1 MTPASARI
9 RSLPSASSAT
19 RPEAV
24 SRRALVVGA
33 GIGGLAAALALARQ
47 GFSVDVFERAPA
59 LQEFG
64 AGLQLTPNATR
75 ALERLGALAAAREVA
90 TAPRAVRVLRGSDGA
105 ELARLPVEGAE
116 RRWGAPYLAVHRV
129 DLHRVLAE
137 AAAATGRVALHFGAE
152 VADVASEAADASVG
166 LKRGAVSLRETGET
180 IVGADGLRS
189 LVRMRLGRGEAD
201 APRFSY
207 RVAFRATVEAEWVA
221 PRWRANE
228 VTLRLGPRAHLVHYP
243 LRGGSLINLV
253 AVIESNWRS
262 AAGSQTTDDDPWD
275 GEADRET
282 LDRAFRDWSHDAR
295 DLIAAP
301 KHWRAWPLMLRPP
314 LDRFAFGRIA
324 LIGDAAHPMTPFLA
338 QGAAQAI
345 EDADALG
352 RRLSE
357 TDDVEA
363 ALAAYSANRVARAN
377 RVQREATKQ
386 GRIYHLSGPFA
397 LARDLT
403 MRALGPEGVLK
414 RLDWLYAA

>member
-1 MTPASARI
+1 VA
-9 RSLPSASSAT
+9 
-19 RPEAV
+19 
-24 SRRALVVGA
+24 RRALVVGA

-47 GFSVDVFERAPA
+47 GFGVEVFERAPA

-75 ALERLGALAAAREVA
+75 ALARLDALTATREVA
-90 TAPRAVRVLRGSDGA
+90 TEPSSVRVLRGADGV

-137 AAAATGRVALHFGAE
+137 AAAATGQVALNFGAD
-152 VADVASEAADASVG
+152 VAGVASEAEAAAVD
-166 LKRGAVSLRETGET
+166 LKRDAVGQSETGET

-189 LVRMRLGRGEAD
+189 LVRARLGRGEAD

-221 PRWRANE
+221 PRWRDNA
-228 VTLRLGPRAHLVHYP
+228 VILRLGPRAHLVHYP
-243 LRGGSLINLV
+243 LRGGSMINLV

-262 AAGSQTTDDDPWD
+262 AAGGDPWD
-275 GEADRET
+275 GEADREA

-301 KHWRAWPLMLRPP
+301 KRWRAWPLMLRPP

-324 LIGDAAHPMTPFLA
+324 LIGDAAHPMSPFLA

-345 EDADALG
+345 EDAEALA
-352 RRLSE
+352 RRLGE
-357 TDDVEA
+357 TDAVEA
-363 ALAAYSANRVARAN
+363 ALAAYSADRVARAN
-377 RVQREATKQ
+377 RVQREAAMQ

-397 LARDLT
+397 VARDLT

>member
-1 MTPASARI
+1 VT
-9 RSLPSASSAT
+9 
-19 RPEAV
+19 
-24 SRRALVVGA
+24 RRALVVGA
-33 GIGGLAAALALARQ
+33 GIGGLAAALAMARQ
-47 GFSVDVFERAPA
+47 GFGVDVFERAPA

-75 ALERLGALAAAREVA
+75 ALARLGALEAAREVA
-90 TAPRAVRVLRGSDGA
+90 MAPRAVRVLRGADGG

-116 RRWGAPYLAVHRV
+116 RRWGAPYLAIHRV
-129 DLHRVLAE
+129 DLHRVLAG
-137 AAAATGRVALHFGAE
+137 AAAATGNVALRFGAE
-152 VADVASEAADASVG
+152 VAGVVSEAEAASVE
-166 LKRGAVSLRETGET
+166 LQNGAVSRRESGET

-189 LVRMRLGRGEAD
+189 LVRARLGRGETD

-207 RVAFRATVEAEWVA
+207 RVAFRATVEAGWVA
-221 PRWRANE
+221 PRWRENE

-253 AVIESNWRS
+253 AVIESNGLS
-262 AAGSQTTDDDPWD
+262 AAGDDPWD
-275 GEADRET
+275 GEADREA

-301 KHWRAWPLMLRPP
+301 RHWRAWPLMLRPP

-345 EDADALG
+345 EDADALA
-352 RRLSE
+352 RRLGE
-357 TDDVEA
+357 TGNVEA
-363 ALAAYSANRVARAN
+363 GLAAYSADRVARAN
-377 RVQREATKQ
+377 RVQREATMQ

-403 MRALGPEGVLK
+403 MRALGPEGVLR

>member
-1 MTPASARI
+1 VT
-9 RSLPSASSAT
+9 
-19 RPEAV
+19 
-24 SRRALVVGA
+24 RRALVVGA

-47 GFSVDVFERAPA
+47 GFGVDVFERAPA

-75 ALERLGALAAAREVA
+75 ALARLGALAAAREVA
-90 TAPRAVRVLRGSDGA
+90 SAPRAVRVLRGADGA
-105 ELARLPVEGAE
+105 ELARLPVEAAE
-116 RRWGAPYLAVHRV
+116 RRWGAPYLTVHRV

-137 AAAATGRVALHFGAE
+137 AAAATGTVALHFGAE
-152 VADVASEAADASVG
+152 VAGVASEAEAASIDI
-166 LKRGAVSLRETGET
+166 KRGAAPLSETGEAV
-180 IVGADGLRS
+180 VGADGLRS
-189 LVRMRLGRGEAD
+189 LVRARLGRGQAD

-221 PRWRANE
+221 PRWRDNE

-243 LRGGSLINLV
+243 LRGGSAVNLV

-262 AAGSQTTDDDPWD
+262 APGDDPWD
-275 GEADRET
+275 GEADREA
-282 LDRAFRDWSHDAR
+282 LDRAFRDWSADAR

-301 KHWRAWPLMLRPP
+301 KRWRAWPLMLRPP

-345 EDADALG
+345 EDADSLA
-352 RRLSE
+352 RRLGE
-357 TDDVEA
+357 TDKVEA
-363 ALAAYSANRVARAN
+363 ALAAYSADRVARAN
-377 RVQREATKQ
+377 RVQREATMQ

-397 LARDLT
+397 FARNLT

>member
-1 MTPASARI
+1 VT
-9 RSLPSASSAT
+9 
-19 RPEAV
+19 
-24 SRRALVVGA
+24 RRALVVGA

-47 GFSVDVFERAPA
+47 GFGVDVYERAPA

-75 ALERLGALAAAREVA
+75 ALARLGALMAARQVA
-90 TAPRAVRVLRGSDGA
+90 TAPRAVRVLRGADGA

-129 DLHRVLAE
+129 DLHHALAE

-152 VADVASEAADASVG
+152 VVSVASDAQAASIGV
-166 LKRGAVSLRETGET
+166 KRGAVSLRETGEAV
-180 IVGADGLRS
+180 VGADGLRS
-189 LVRMRLGRGEAD
+189 LVRARLGRGEAD

-207 RVAFRATVEAEWVA
+207 RVAFRASVEAEWVA
-221 PRWRANE
+221 PRWRDNE

-243 LRGGSLINLV
+243 LRGGSIVNLV
-253 AVIESNWRS
+253 AVIESSWRGAVAS
-262 AAGSQTTDDDPWD
+262 VGAGDDPWD
-275 GEADRET
+275 GEADREA
-282 LDRAFRDWSHDAR
+282 LDRAFRDWSADAR

-301 KHWRAWPLMLRPP
+301 KRWRAWPLMLRPP
-314 LDRFAFGRIA
+314 LDRYVYGRIA

-345 EDADALG
+345 EDAEALA
-352 RRLSE
+352 RRLGQM
-357 TDDVEA
+357 DNVEA
-363 ALAAYSANRVARAN
+363 ALAAYSHDRVTRAN
-377 RVQREATKQ
+377 RVQREAKMQ

-397 LARDLT
+397 FARDLT

>member
-1 MTPASARI
+1 VT
-9 RSLPSASSAT
+9 
-19 RPEAV
+19 
-24 SRRALVVGA
+24 RRALVVGA

-47 GFSVDVFERAPA
+47 GFGVDVFERAPA

-75 ALERLGALAAAREVA
+75 ALARLGALAAAREIA
-90 TAPRAVRVLRGSDGA
+90 MTPRAVRVLRGADGG
-105 ELARLPVEGAE
+105 ELARLPVAGAE

-137 AAAATGRVALHFGAE
+137 AAAATGQVALHFGAE
-152 VADVASEAADASVG
+152 VAGVASEAEAASVG
-166 LKRGAVSLRETGET
+166 LERGAVSLRETGET

-189 LVRMRLGRGEAD
+189 LVRARLGRGETD

-221 PRWRANE
+221 PRWRDNE

-243 LRGGSLINLV
+243 LRGGSMINLV
-253 AVIESNWRS
+253 AVIESNGRS
-262 AAGSQTTDDDPWD
+262 AAGDDPWD

-301 KHWRAWPLMLRPP
+301 KRWRAWPLMLRPP

-345 EDADALG
+345 EDADALA
-352 RRLSE
+352 RRLGE

-363 ALAAYSANRVARAN
+363 ALAAYSADRVARAN
-377 RVQREATKQ
+377 RVQREAAMQ

-397 LARDLT
+397 LARNLT

>member
-1 MTPASARI
+1 MA
-9 RSLPSASSAT
+9 
-19 RPEAV
+19 
-24 SRRALVVGA
+24 RRALVVGA

-47 GFSVDVFERAPA
+47 GFGVEVFERAPA

-75 ALERLGALAAAREVA
+75 ALARLGALAATRDVA
-90 TAPRAVRVLRGSDGA
+90 TAPSSVRVLRGADGV

-137 AAAATGRVALHFGAE
+137 AAAATGQVALNFGAD
-152 VADVASEAADASVG
+152 VAGVASEAEAAAVD
-166 LKRGAVSLRETGET
+166 LKRDAVGQSETGET

-189 LVRMRLGRGEAD
+189 LVRARLGRGEAD

-221 PRWRANE
+221 PRWRDNA
-228 VTLRLGPRAHLVHYP
+228 VILRLGPRAHLVHYP
-243 LRGGSLINLV
+243 LRGGSMINLV
-253 AVIESNWRS
+253 AVIESNWRGV
-262 AAGSQTTDDDPWD
+262 AAGDPWD
-275 GEADRET
+275 GEADREA

-301 KHWRAWPLMLRPP
+301 KRWRAWPLMLRPP

-324 LIGDAAHPMTPFLA
+324 LIGDAAHPMSPFLA

-345 EDADALG
+345 EDAEALA
-352 RRLSE
+352 RRLGE
-357 TDDVEA
+357 TDAVEA
-363 ALAAYSANRVARAN
+363 ALAAYSADRVARAN
-377 RVQREATKQ
+377 RVQREAAMQ

-397 LARDLT
+397 VARDLT

-414 RLDWLYAA
+414 RFDWLYAA

>member
-1 MTPASARI
+1 VT
-9 RSLPSASSAT
+9 
-19 RPEAV
+19 
-24 SRRALVVGA
+24 RRALVVGA

-47 GFSVDVFERAPA
+47 GFGVDVFERAPA

-75 ALERLGALAAAREVA
+75 ALARLGALAAAREIA
-90 TAPRAVRVLRGSDGA
+90 SAPSAVRVLRGADGA
-105 ELARLPVEGAE
+105 ELARLPIEGAE
-116 RRWGAPYLAVHRV
+116 RRWGAPYLTVHRV

-137 AAAATGRVALHFGAE
+137 AAAATGQVALNFGAE
-152 VADVASEAADASVG
+152 VAGAASEPEAASIDV
-166 LKRGAVSLRETGET
+166 KRGAISQRETGEA

-189 LVRMRLGRGEAD
+189 LVRARLGRGETD

-221 PRWRANE
+221 PRWRDNA

-253 AVIESNWRS
+253 AVIESNGRS
-262 AAGSQTTDDDPWD
+262 ASGDDPWD
-275 GEADRET
+275 GEADRQA
-282 LDRAFRDWSHDAR
+282 LDRAFRDWSADAR

-301 KHWRAWPLMLRPP
+301 KRWRAWPLMLRPP

-345 EDADALG
+345 EDADALA
-352 RRLSE
+352 RRLGV
-357 TDDVEA
+357 TDGVEA
-363 ALAAYSANRVARAN
+363 ALAAYSADRVARAN
-377 RVQREATKQ
+377 RVQREATMQ

>member
-1 MTPASARI
+1 VA
-9 RSLPSASSAT
+9 
-19 RPEAV
+19 
-24 SRRALVVGA
+24 RRALVIGA

-47 GFSVDVFERAPA
+47 GFGVEVFERAPA

-75 ALERLGALAAAREVA
+75 ALGRLGALAATREVA
-90 TAPRAVRVLRGSDGA
+90 TAPSSVRVLRGADGV

-137 AAAATGRVALHFGAE
+137 AAAATGQVALNFGAD
-152 VADVASEAADASVG
+152 VAGVASEAETAAIG
-166 LKRGAVSLRETGET
+166 LKRGAVSRSETGET

-189 LVRMRLGRGEAD
+189 LVRARLGRGEAD

-221 PRWRANE
+221 PRWRDNA

-243 LRGGSLINLV
+243 LRGGSMINLV

-262 AAGSQTTDDDPWD
+262 AAGDDPWD
-275 GEADRET
+275 GEADREA

-301 KHWRAWPLMLRPP
+301 KRWRAWPLMLRPP

-324 LIGDAAHPMTPFLA
+324 LIGDAAHPMSPFLA

-345 EDADALG
+345 EDADALA
-352 RRLSE
+352 RRLGE
-357 TDDVEA
+357 TRAVEA
-363 ALAAYSANRVARAN
+363 ALAAYSADRVARAN
-377 RVQREATKQ
+377 RVQREAAMQ

-397 LARDLT
+397 VARDLT

>member
-1 MTPASARI
+1 MT
-9 RSLPSASSAT
+9 
-19 RPEAV
+19 
-24 SRRALVVGA
+24 RRALVVGA

-47 GFSVDVFERAPA
+47 GFGVDVFERAPA

-75 ALERLGALAAAREVA
+75 ALARLGALAAAREVA
-90 TAPRAVRVLRGSDGA
+90 TAPRAVRVLRGADGA

-129 DLHRVLAE
+129 DLHRILAE
-137 AAAATGRVALHFGAE
+137 AAAATGKVALHFGAE
-152 VADVASEAADASVG
+152 VAGVASEAEAASIG
-166 LKRGAVSLRETGET
+166 LERGAVSLRETGEAV
-180 IVGADGLRS
+180 VGADGLRS
-189 LVRMRLGRGEAD
+189 LARARLGRGEAD

-207 RVAFRATVEAEWVA
+207 RVAFRAAVEAEWVA
-221 PRWRANE
+221 PRWRDNE

-243 LRGGSLINLV
+243 LRGGSIVNLV
-253 AVIESNWRS
+253 AVIESSWRG
-262 AAGSQTTDDDPWD
+262 AKGSQTTGDDPWD
-275 GEADRET
+275 GEADRQA
-282 LDRAFRDWSHDAR
+282 LDRAFRDWSADAR

-301 KHWRAWPLMLRPP
+301 KRWRTWPLMLRPP
-314 LDRFAFGRIA
+314 LDRYAFGRIA

-345 EDADALG
+345 EDAEALA
-352 RRLSE
+352 RRLGE
-357 TDDVEA
+357 TNDVEA
-363 ALAAYSANRVARAN
+363 ALAAYSADRVARAN
-377 RVQREATKQ
+377 RVQREATMQ

>member
-1 MTPASARI
+1 MT
-9 RSLPSASSAT
+9 
-19 RPEAV
+19 
-24 SRRALVVGA
+24 RRALVVGA

-47 GFSVDVFERAPA
+47 GLGVDVFERAPA

-75 ALERLGALAAAREVA
+75 ALARLGALAAARQVA
-90 TAPRAVRVLRGSDGA
+90 AAPRAVRVLRGADGA

-129 DLHRVLAE
+129 DLHRALAE
-137 AAAATGRVALHFGAE
+137 AAAATGSVALHFGAE
-152 VADVASEAADASVG
+152 VVSVASDAQAASIGV
-166 LKRGAVSLRETGET
+166 KRGAVSLRESGEAV
-180 IVGADGLRS
+180 VGADGLRS
-189 LVRMRLGRGEAD
+189 LVRARLGRGEAD

-207 RVAFRATVEAEWVA
+207 RVAFRAAVEAEWVA
-221 PRWRANE
+221 PRWRDNE

-243 LRGGSLINLV
+243 LRGGSIVNLV
-253 AVIESNWRS
+253 AVIESSWRG
-262 AAGSQTTDDDPWD
+262 AVAPVGAGDDPWD
-275 GEADRET
+275 GEADREA
-282 LDRAFRDWSHDAR
+282 LDRAFRDWSVDAR

-301 KHWRAWPLMLRPP
+301 KRWRAWPLMLRPP
-314 LDRFAFGRIA
+314 LDRYVYGRIA

-345 EDADALG
+345 EDAEALA
-352 RRLSE
+352 RRLGQM
-357 TDDVEA
+357 DNVEA
-363 ALAAYSANRVARAN
+363 ALAAYSHDRVARAN
-377 RVQREATKQ
+377 RVQREAKMQ

-397 LARDLT
+397 FARDLT

>member
-1 MTPASARI
+1 MT
-9 RSLPSASSAT
+9 
-19 RPEAV
+19 
-24 SRRALVVGA
+24 RRALVVGA
-33 GIGGLAAALALARQ
+33 GIGGLAAAVALARQ
-47 GFSVDVFERAPA
+47 GFGVDVYERAPA

-75 ALERLGALAAAREVA
+75 ALARLGALEAARQVA
-90 TAPRAVRVLRGSDGA
+90 TAPRSVRVLRGADGA

-129 DLHRVLAE
+129 DLHRILAE

-152 VADVASEAADASVG
+152 VASVASETGAATIGVE
-166 LKRGAVSLRETGET
+166 RGAISQREAGET
-180 IVGADGLRS
+180 VVGADGLRS
-189 LVRMRLGRGEAD
+189 LVRARLGRGESD

-221 PRWRANE
+221 PRWRDSE

-243 LRGGSLINLV
+243 LRGGALINLV

-262 AAGSQTTDDDPWD
+262 ARGSQTTGDDPWD
-275 GEADRET
+275 GEADREA
-282 LDRAFRDWSHDAR
+282 LARAFRDWSLDAR

-301 KHWRAWPLMLRPP
+301 KRWRAWPLMLRPP
-314 LDRFAFGRIA
+314 LDHFAFGRIA

-345 EDADALG
+345 EDAGALA
-352 RRLSE
+352 RRLGE

-363 ALAAYSANRVARAN
+363 ALAAYSVDRVARAN
-377 RVQREATKQ
+377 RVQREATMQ

>member
-1 MTPASARI
+1 VT
-9 RSLPSASSAT
+9 
-19 RPEAV
+19 
-24 SRRALVVGA
+24 RRALVVGA

-47 GFSVDVFERAPA
+47 GFGVDVFERAAA

-75 ALERLGALAAAREVA
+75 ALARLGALAAAREVA
-90 TAPRAVRVLRGSDGA
+90 MAPRAVRVLRGADGG

-137 AAAATGRVALHFGAE
+137 AAAATGKVALHFGAE
-152 VADVASEAADASVG
+152 VADVASEAEAASIG
-166 LKRGAVSLRETGET
+166 LKRGTVSLRETGEAV
-180 IVGADGLRS
+180 VGADGLRS
-189 LVRMRLGRGEAD
+189 LVRARLGRGQAD

-221 PRWRANE
+221 PRWRDNE

-253 AVIESNWRS
+253 AVIESSWRG
-262 AAGSQTTDDDPWD
+262 APGDDPWD
-275 GEADRET
+275 GEADRQA
-282 LDRAFRDWSHDAR
+282 LDRAFRDWSADAR

-301 KHWRAWPLMLRPP
+301 KRWRAWPLMLRPP

-338 QGAAQAI
+338 QGAAQSI
-345 EDADALG
+345 EDADALA
-352 RRLSE
+352 RRLGES
-357 TDDVEA
+357 DKVEA
-363 ALAAYSANRVARAN
+363 ALAAYSADRVARAN
-377 RVQREATKQ
+377 RVQREAKMQ

-397 LARDLT
+397 FARDLA
-403 MRALGPEGVLK
+403 MRALGPEGVLR
-414 RLDWLYAA
+414 RLDWIYAA

>member
-1 MTPASARI
+1 MT
-9 RSLPSASSAT
+9 
-19 RPEAV
+19 
-24 SRRALVVGA
+24 RRALVVGA

-47 GFSVDVFERAPA
+47 GFGVDVFERAPA

-75 ALERLGALAAAREVA
+75 ALARLGALAAAREIA
-90 TAPRAVRVLRGSDGA
+90 SAPSAVRVLRGADGA
-105 ELARLPVEGAE
+105 ELARLPIEGAE
-116 RRWGAPYLAVHRV
+116 RRWGAPYLTVHRV

-137 AAAATGRVALHFGAE
+137 AAAATGQVALNFGAE
-152 VADVASEAADASVG
+152 VAGAASEPEAASIDV
-166 LKRGAVSLRETGET
+166 KRGAISQRETGEA

-189 LVRMRLGRGEAD
+189 LVRARLGRGETD

-221 PRWRANE
+221 PRWRDNA

-253 AVIESNWRS
+253 AVIESNGRS
-262 AAGSQTTDDDPWD
+262 ASGDDPWD
-275 GEADRET
+275 GEADRQA
-282 LDRAFRDWSHDAR
+282 LDRAFRDWSADAR

-301 KHWRAWPLMLRPP
+301 KRWRAWPLMLRPP

-345 EDADALG
+345 EDADALA
-352 RRLSE
+352 RRLGV
-357 TDDVEA
+357 TDGVEA
-363 ALAAYSANRVARAN
+363 ALAAYSADRVARAN
-377 RVQREATKQ
+377 RVQREATMQ

>member
-1 MTPASARI
+1 VT
-9 RSLPSASSAT
+9 
-19 RPEAV
+19 
-24 SRRALVVGA
+24 RRALVVGA
-33 GIGGLAAALALARQ
+33 GIGGLAAALALARR
-47 GFSVDVFERAPA
+47 GFGVDVFERAPA

-75 ALERLGALAAAREVA
+75 ALARLGALAAAREVA
-90 TAPRAVRVLRGSDGA
+90 TAPSAVRVLRGADGA
-105 ELARLPVEGAE
+105 ELARLPVERAE
-116 RRWGAPYLAVHRV
+116 GRWGAPYLAIHRV

-137 AAAATGRVALHFGAE
+137 AAAATGQVALNFGAE
-152 VADVASEAADASVG
+152 VAGVASQAEAASIDG
-166 LKRGAVSLRETGET
+166 KRGAVSLSETGET

-189 LVRMRLGRGEAD
+189 LVRARLGRGETD

-221 PRWRANE
+221 PRWRDNE

-243 LRGGSLINLV
+243 LRGGALINLV
-253 AVIESNWRS
+253 AVIESNWRNVI
-262 AAGSQTTDDDPWD
+262 GSQTAGDDPWD

-282 LDRAFRDWSHDAR
+282 LDRAFRDWSLDAR

-301 KHWRAWPLMLRPP
+301 KGWRAWPLMLRPP

-345 EDADALG
+345 EDADALA
-352 RRLSE
+352 RRLGE

-363 ALAAYSANRVARAN
+363 ALAAYSADRVARAN
-377 RVQREATKQ
+377 RVQREAAMQ

>member
-1 MTPASARI
+1 MT
-9 RSLPSASSAT
+9 
-19 RPEAV
+19 
-24 SRRALVVGA
+24 RRALVVGA
-33 GIGGLAAALALARQ
+33 GIGGLAAAVALARH
-47 GFSVDVFERAPA
+47 GFGVDVYERAPA

-75 ALERLGALAAAREVA
+75 ALARLGALAATREIA
-90 TAPRAVRVLRGSDGA
+90 SAPSAVRVLRGADGA

-116 RRWGAPYLAVHRV
+116 RRWGAPYLAIHRV

-137 AAAATGRVALHFGAE
+137 AAAATGQVALNFGAE
-152 VADVASEAADASVG
+152 AAGVASEPDAASIGVI
-166 LKRGAVSLRETGET
+166 RGAISQCETGDA

-189 LVRMRLGRGEAD
+189 LARARLGRGKID

-221 PRWRANE
+221 PRWRDNT

-253 AVIESNWRS
+253 AVIEANWRS
-262 AAGSQTTDDDPWD
+262 AAGSQTTGDDPWD
-275 GEADRET
+275 GDADRQA

-301 KHWRAWPLMLRPP
+301 KRWRAWPLMLRPP

-352 RRLSE
+352 RRLGV
-357 TDDVEA
+357 TNGVEA
-363 ALAAYSANRVARAN
+363 ALAAYSADRVARAN
-377 RVQREATKQ
+377 RVQREATMQ

>member
-1 MTPASARI
+1 MT
-9 RSLPSASSAT
+9 
-19 RPEAV
+19 
-24 SRRALVVGA
+24 RRALVVGA
-33 GIGGLAAALALARQ
+33 GIGGLAAALALARR
-47 GFSVDVFERAPA
+47 GFGVDVFERAPA

-75 ALERLGALAAAREVA
+75 ALARLGALAAARQVA
-90 TAPRAVRVLRGSDGA
+90 TAPSAVRVLRGADGA

-116 RRWGAPYLAVHRV
+116 RRWGAPYLAIHRV

-137 AAAATGRVALHFGAE
+137 AAAATGQVALNFGAE
-152 VADVASEAADASVG
+152 VAGVGSAAQAASIDG
-166 LKRGAVSLRETGET
+166 KRGAVGLSETGET
-180 IVGADGLRS
+180 VVGADGLRS
-189 LVRMRLGRGEAD
+189 LVRARLGRGESD

-221 PRWRANE
+221 PRWRDNE

-243 LRGGSLINLV
+243 LRGGSMVNLV
-253 AVIESNWRS
+253 AVIEANWRS
-262 AAGSQTTDDDPWD
+262 ATGSQSAGGDPWD

-282 LDRAFRDWSHDAR
+282 LDRAFRDWSLDAR

-301 KHWRAWPLMLRPP
+301 QRWRAWPLMLRPP
-314 LDRFAFGRIA
+314 LARFAFGRIA

-345 EDADALG
+345 EDADALA
-352 RRLSE
+352 RRLGE

-363 ALAAYSANRVARAN
+363 ALVAYSADRVARAT
-377 RVQREATKQ
+377 RVQREATMQ

>member
-1 MTPASARI
+1 VT
-9 RSLPSASSAT
+9 
-19 RPEAV
+19 
-24 SRRALVVGA
+24 RRALVVGA

-47 GFSVDVFERAPA
+47 GFGVEVFERAPA

-64 AGLQLTPNATR
+64 AGLQLAPNATR
-75 ALERLGALAAAREVA
+75 ALARLGALAATREVA
-90 TAPRAVRVLRGSDGA
+90 TAPRAIRVLRGADGA

-137 AAAATGRVALHFGAE
+137 AAVATGQVALNFGAE
-152 VADVASEAADASVG
+152 VTGVASEPKAASIGV
-166 LKRGAVSLRETGET
+166 KRGADGQRETGET

-189 LVRMRLGRGEAD
+189 LARARLGRGGAD
-201 APRFSY
+201 ALRFSY

-221 PRWRANE
+221 PRWRDNE
-228 VTLRLGPRAHLVHYP
+228 VTLRLGPRAHFVHYP
-243 LRGGSLINLV
+243 LRGGSIVNLV
-253 AVIESNWRS
+253 AVIESNWRG
-262 AAGSQTTDDDPWD
+262 AACDDPCD
-275 GEADRET
+275 GEADRQA
-282 LDRAFRDWSHDAR
+282 LDRAFRDWSADAR

-301 KHWRAWPLMLRPP
+301 KRWRAWPLMLRPP

-345 EDADALG
+345 EDADALA
-352 RRLSE
+352 RRLGQM
-357 TDDVEA
+357 DNVEA
-363 ALAAYSANRVARAN
+363 ALAAYSADRVARAN
-377 RVQREATKQ
+377 RVQREATMQ

>member
-1 MTPASARI
+1 VT
-9 RSLPSASSAT
+9 
-19 RPEAV
+19 
-24 SRRALVVGA
+24 RRALVVGA

-47 GFSVDVFERAPA
+47 GFGVDVFERAPA

-75 ALERLGALAAAREVA
+75 ALARLGALAAAREVA
-90 TAPRAVRVLRGSDGA
+90 MAPRAVRILRGANGA

-116 RRWGAPYLAVHRV
+116 RRWGAPYLAIHRV

-137 AAAATGRVALHFGAE
+137 AAAATGQVALRFGAE
-152 VADVASEAADASVG
+152 VAGVVSEAEAASVDLQHG
-166 LKRGAVSLRETGET
+166 DVSQRETGET

-189 LVRMRLGRGEAD
+189 LVRARLGRGETD

-221 PRWRANE
+221 PRWREAE

-243 LRGGSLINLV
+243 LRGGSMINLV
-253 AVIESNWRS
+253 AVIESNGRS
-262 AAGSQTTDDDPWD
+262 AAGDDPWD
-275 GEADRET
+275 GEADREA

-301 KHWRAWPLMLRPP
+301 KRWRAWPLMLRPP

-345 EDADALG
+345 EDADALA
-352 RRLSE
+352 RRLGE
-357 TDDVEA
+357 TGNVEA
-363 ALAAYSANRVARAN
+363 ALAAYSADRVARAN
-377 RVQREATKQ
+377 RVQREATMQ

>member
-1 MTPASARI
+1 MT
-9 RSLPSASSAT
+9 
-19 RPEAV
+19 
-24 SRRALVVGA
+24 RRALVVGA

-47 GFSVDVFERAPA
+47 GFGVDVFERAPA

-75 ALERLGALAAAREVA
+75 ALTRLGALAAAREVA
-90 TAPRAVRVLRGSDGA
+90 TAPRAVRVLRGADGA

-116 RRWGAPYLAVHRV
+116 RRWGAPYLAIHRV

-137 AAAATGRVALHFGAE
+137 AAAATGGVALHFGAE
-152 VADVASEAADASVG
+152 VAGAASEAEGASIDV
-166 LKRGAVSLRETGET
+166 KRGAARSNETGEAV
-180 IVGADGLRS
+180 VGADGLRS
-189 LVRMRLGRGEAD
+189 LVRSRLGRGEAD

-221 PRWRANE
+221 PRWRDNE

-243 LRGGSLINLV
+243 LRGGSIVNLV
-253 AVIESNWRS
+253 AVIESNWRGAS
-262 AAGSQTTDDDPWD
+262 GGDPWD
-275 GEADRET
+275 GEADREA

-301 KHWRAWPLMLRPP
+301 KRWRAWPLMLRPP
-314 LDRFAFGRIA
+314 LDCYACGRIA

-338 QGAAQAI
+338 QGAAQTI
-345 EDADALG
+345 EDADALA
-352 RRLSE
+352 RRLGE
-357 TDDVEA
+357 TDNVEA
-363 ALAAYSANRVARAN
+363 ALAAYSADRVARAN
-377 RVQREATKQ
+377 RVQREATMQ

-397 LARDLT
+397 LARNLT

>member
-1 MTPASARI
+1 VT
-9 RSLPSASSAT
+9 
-19 RPEAV
+19 
-24 SRRALVVGA
+24 RRALVVGA

-47 GFSVDVFERAPA
+47 GLVVDVFERAPA

-75 ALERLGALAAAREVA
+75 ALARLGALAAVRDVA
-90 TAPRAVRVLRGSDGA
+90 TAPRAVRVLRGADGA

-129 DLHRVLAE
+129 DLHHILAE
-137 AAAATGRVALHFGAE
+137 AASATGQVAIHFGAE
-152 VADVASEAADASVG
+152 VADVASEAEAASIGV
-166 LKRGAVSLRETGET
+166 KCGAVSQRETGGT

-189 LVRMRLGRGEAD
+189 LVRARLGRGETD
-201 APRFSY
+201 TPRFSY
-207 RVAFRATVEAEWVA
+207 RVAFRATVEAQWVA
-221 PRWRANE
+221 PRWRDAE

-243 LRGGSLINLV
+243 LRGGSLINVV
-253 AVIESNWRS
+253 AVIEANWRS
-262 AAGSQTTDDDPWD
+262 AAGSQTTGDDPWD

-282 LDRAFRDWSHDAR
+282 LDRAFRDWSQDAR

-301 KHWRAWPLMLRPP
+301 KRWRAWPLMLRPP
-314 LDRFAFGRIA
+314 LDRLAFGRIA

-345 EDADALG
+345 EDADTLA
-352 RRLSE
+352 RRLGQS
-357 TDDVEA
+357 DDVEA
-363 ALAAYSANRVARAN
+363 ALAAYSADRVARAN
-377 RVQREATKQ
+377 RVQREAAMQ

-414 RLDWLYAA
+414 RFDWLYAA

>member
-1 MTPASARI
+1 M
-9 RSLPSASSAT
+9 
-19 RPEAV
+19 
-24 SRRALVVGA
+24 SREALVVGA
-33 GIGGLAAALALARQ
+33 GIGGLAAALGLARQ
-47 GFSVDVFERAPA
+47 GFAVDVFERAPA

-64 AGLQLTPNATR
+64 FGLQLTPNATR
-75 ALERLGALAAAREVA
+75 ALARLGALAAAREIA
-90 TAPRAVRVLRGSDGA
+90 MTPRAVRVLRGTDGG
-105 ELARLPVEGAE
+105 ELARLPVAGAE

-137 AAAATGRVALHFGAE
+137 AAAATGQVALHFGAE
-152 VADVASEAADASVG
+152 VAGVASEAEAASVG
-166 LKRGAVSLRETGET
+166 LERGAVSLRETGET

-189 LVRMRLGRGEAD
+189 LVRARLGRGETD

-221 PRWRANE
+221 RRWRDNA

-253 AVIESNWRS
+253 AVIESNGRS
-262 AAGSQTTDDDPWD
+262 AAGDDPWD

-301 KHWRAWPLMLRPP
+301 KRWRAWPLMLRPP

-345 EDADALG
+345 EDADALA
-352 RRLSE
+352 RRLGE

-363 ALAAYSANRVARAN
+363 ALAAYSADRVARAN
-377 RVQREATKQ
+377 RVQREATMQ

-403 MRALGPEGVLK
+403 MRALGPEGVLR

>member
-1 MTPASARI
+1 VT
-9 RSLPSASSAT
+9 
-19 RPEAV
+19 
-24 SRRALVVGA
+24 RRALVVGA

-47 GFSVDVFERAPA
+47 GFGVDVFERAPA

-75 ALERLGALAAAREVA
+75 ALARLGALAAAREIA
-90 TAPRAVRVLRGSDGA
+90 MTPRAVRVLRGADGG
-105 ELARLPVEGAE
+105 ELARLPVAGAE

-137 AAAATGRVALHFGAE
+137 AAAATGQVALHFGAE
-152 VADVASEAADASVG
+152 VAGVASEAEAASVG
-166 LKRGAVSLRETGET
+166 LERGAVSLRETGET

-189 LVRMRLGRGEAD
+189 LVRARLGRGETD

-221 PRWRANE
+221 PRWRDNE

-243 LRGGSLINLV
+243 LRGGSMINLV
-253 AVIESNWRS
+253 AVIESNGRS
-262 AAGSQTTDDDPWD
+262 AAGDDPWD

-301 KHWRAWPLMLRPP
+301 KRWRAWPLMLRPP

-345 EDADALG
+345 EDADALA
-352 RRLSE
+352 RRLGE

-363 ALAAYSANRVARAN
+363 ALAAYSADRVARAN
-377 RVQREATKQ
+377 RVQREAAMQ

-397 LARDLT
+397 LARNLT
-403 MRALGPEGVLK
+403 MRALGPEGVLR

>member
-1 MTPASARI
+1 MT
-9 RSLPSASSAT
+9 
-19 RPEAV
+19 
-24 SRRALVVGA
+24 RRALVVGA
-33 GIGGLAAALALARQ
+33 GIGGLAAAVALARQ
-47 GFSVDVFERAPA
+47 GFGVDVYERAPA

-75 ALERLGALAAAREVA
+75 ALARLGALEAARQVA
-90 TAPRAVRVLRGSDGA
+90 TAPRSVRVLRGADGA

-129 DLHRVLAE
+129 DLHRILAE

-152 VADVASEAADASVG
+152 VASVASETGAATIGVE
-166 LKRGAVSLRETGET
+166 RGAISQREAGET
-180 IVGADGLRS
+180 VVGADGLRS
-189 LVRMRLGRGEAD
+189 LVRARLGRGESD

-221 PRWRANE
+221 PRWRDSE

-243 LRGGSLINLV
+243 LRGGALINLV

-262 AAGSQTTDDDPWD
+262 ARGSQTTGDDPWD
-275 GEADRET
+275 GEADREA
-282 LDRAFRDWSHDAR
+282 LARAFRDWSLDAR

-301 KHWRAWPLMLRPP
+301 KRWRAWPLMLRPP
-314 LDRFAFGRIA
+314 LDHFAFGRIA

-345 EDADALG
+345 EDAGALA
-352 RRLSE
+352 RRLGE

-363 ALAAYSANRVARAN
+363 ALAAYSVDRVARAN
-377 RVQREATKQ
+377 RVQREATML

>member
-1 MTPASARI
+1 VT
-9 RSLPSASSAT
+9 
-19 RPEAV
+19 
-24 SRRALVVGA
+24 RRALVVGA
-33 GIGGLAAALALARQ
+33 GIGGLAVAVALARQ
-47 GFSVDVFERAPA
+47 GFGVDVFERAPA

-75 ALERLGALAAAREVA
+75 ALARLGALAATREVA
-90 TAPRAVRVLRGSDGA
+90 SAPSAVRVVRGADGA
-105 ELARLPVEGAE
+105 ELARLPIEGAE
-116 RRWGAPYLAVHRV
+116 RRWGAPYLTVHRV
-129 DLHRVLAE
+129 DLHRVLAD
-137 AAAATGRVALHFGAE
+137 AAAATGQVALNFGAE
-152 VADVASEAADASVG
+152 VAGAASEPEAASIG
-166 LKRGAVSLRETGET
+166 LKRSGISRRETGEA

-189 LVRMRLGRGEAD
+189 LVRARLGRGETD

-221 PRWRANE
+221 PRWRDNA

-253 AVIESNWRS
+253 AVIESNWRG
-262 AAGSQTTDDDPWD
+262 AAGSQTTGDDPWD

-282 LDRAFRDWSHDAR
+282 LESAFRDWSADAR

-301 KHWRAWPLMLRPP
+301 KRWRAWPLMLRPP

-345 EDADALG
+345 EDADALAH
-352 RRLSE
+352 RLGMTE
-357 TDDVEA
+357 GAEA
-363 ALAAYSANRVARAN
+363 ALAAYSADRVARAN
-377 RVQREATKQ
+377 RVQREATMQ

-397 LARDLT
+397 LARDLA

>member
-1 MTPASARI
+1 M
-9 RSLPSASSAT
+9 
-19 RPEAV
+19 
-24 SRRALVVGA
+24 
-33 GIGGLAAALALARQ
+33 
-47 GFSVDVFERAPA
+47 
-59 LQEFG
+59 
-64 AGLQLTPNATR
+64 
-75 ALERLGALAAAREVA
+75 
-90 TAPRAVRVLRGSDGA
+90 RVLRGADGA

-116 RRWGAPYLAVHRV
+116 RRWGAPYLAIHRV

-152 VADVASEAADASVG
+152 VAGVASEAGAASIDV
-166 LKRGAVSLRETGET
+166 KRGAARSRETGEAV
-180 IVGADGLRS
+180 VGADGLRS
-189 LVRMRLGRGEAD
+189 LVRARLGRGEAD

-221 PRWRANE
+221 PRWRDNE

-243 LRGGSLINLV
+243 LRGGSIVNLV
-253 AVIESNWRS
+253 AVIESNWRG
-262 AAGSQTTDDDPWD
+262 AAGSQTTGGDPWD
-275 GEADRET
+275 GEADREA
-282 LDRAFRDWSHDAR
+282 LDRAFRDWSADAR

-301 KHWRAWPLMLRPP
+301 KRWRAWPLMLRPP

-345 EDADALG
+345 EDADALA
-352 RRLSE
+352 RRLGE
-357 TDDVEA
+357 TDKVEA
-363 ALAAYSANRVARAN
+363 ALAAYSADRVARAN
-377 RVQREATKQ
+377 RVQREAAMQ

>member
-1 MTPASARI
+1 M
-9 RSLPSASSAT
+9 
-19 RPEAV
+19 
-24 SRRALVVGA
+24 SREALVVGA
-33 GIGGLAAALALARQ
+33 GIGGLAAALGLARQ
-47 GFSVDVFERAPA
+47 GFAVDVFERAPA

-75 ALERLGALAAAREVA
+75 ALARLGALAAAREIA
-90 TAPRAVRVLRGSDGA
+90 MTPRAVRVLRGADGG
-105 ELARLPVEGAE
+105 ELARLPVAGAE

-137 AAAATGRVALHFGAE
+137 AAAATGQVALHFGAE
-152 VADVASEAADASVG
+152 VAGVASEAEAASVG
-166 LKRGAVSLRETGET
+166 LERGAVSLRETGET

-189 LVRMRLGRGEAD
+189 LVRARLGRGETD

-221 PRWRANE
+221 PRWRDNE

-243 LRGGSLINLV
+243 LRGGSMINLV
-253 AVIESNWRS
+253 AVIESNGRS
-262 AAGSQTTDDDPWD
+262 AAGDDPWD

-301 KHWRAWPLMLRPP
+301 KRWRAWPLMLRPP

-345 EDADALG
+345 EDADALA
-352 RRLSE
+352 RRLGE

-363 ALAAYSANRVARAN
+363 ALAAYSADRVARAN
-377 RVQREATKQ
+377 RVQREAAMQ

-397 LARDLT
+397 LARNLT
-403 MRALGPEGVLK
+403 MRALGPEGVLR